1 MAFFNKVGESLSSAS
16 KSVAEKAKQLAEVSS
31 LNGRINT
38 QEEIVERAYLE
49 MGKRYYELHN
59 ENPDESFSEFCTS
72 IKEALIQIDTLNE
85 EIRKVKGI
93 QVCGV
98 CGAEVLIDATFCQK
112 CGNKVTIP
120 VAEVV
125 STSVEVTPEVT
136 QDVKVCTNCGKAQ
149 DIDTSFCCECGSRFD
164 DK

>member
-31 LNGRINT
+31 LNGRINA

-59 ENPDESFSEFCTS
+59 ESPEEGFGDYCTS
-72 IKEALIQIDTLNE
+72 IKEALAQIESLNE

-93 QVCGV
+93 QVCSI
-98 CGAEVLIDATFCQK
+98 CGAEVLLEATFCQK
-112 CGNKVTIP
+112 CGNKVIIQEEIVATP
-120 VAEVV
+120 VE
-125 STSVEVTPEVT
+125 TTPEVI
-136 QDVKVCTNCGKAQ
+136 DEVKVCQNCGKAQ
-149 DIDTSFCCECGSRFD
+149 DIGTSFCCECGSRID

>member
-38 QEEIVERAYLE
+38 KEEIVERAYLE

-59 ENPDESFSEFCTS
+59 ENPGESFSEYCTS
-72 IKEALIQIDTLNE
+72 IKEALIEIDALND

-93 QVCGV
+93 QVCSV
-98 CGAEVLIDATFCQK
+98 CGAEILLDATFCQK
-112 CGNKVTIP
+112 CGSKVTIP
-120 VAEVV
+120 DAVMET
-125 STSVEVTPEVT
+125 TSLELASEQTV
-136 QDVKVCTNCGKAQ
+136 DVKVCSNCGKPQ
-149 DIDTSFCCECGSRFD
+149 DMGTLFCCECGTKLD
-164 DK
+164 DH